1 MWIWLTLASALLLGS
16 YDVAKKFALKRNDVY
31 YVLLAATAL
40 TTLFLSPFLKPSSP
54 LHHFQLLFKAV
65 LVSCSWVSGMIAL
78 KLLPITTVSTLKGSR
93 PVFVLLF
100 SIIIFG
106 ERLNALQWVGV
117 LLVLASIWLLS
128 LASAKEG
135 ISFGNN
141 KGVFALFISIFAGVA
156 SALWDKYI
164 ITGMDPLFVQSWTNL
179 YITVI
184 LGLIIVIKQLADKKK
199 LEKFHWDWTL
209 LLIAVLITLA
219 DALYFF
225 ALKQPDAML
234 GVISIIRRSSIIV
247 SFVLGAFIFKEKML
261 KRKSLALVL
270 MLGGVILTMFGTL

>member
-135 ISFGNN
+135 ISFGSN

-184 LGLIIVIKQLADKKK
+184 LGLIIIIKKLSGKKK
-199 LEKFHWDWTL
+199 IEKFRWDWTL

-219 DALYFF
+219 DAFYFF
-225 ALKQPDAML
+225 ALKQPEAML

-261 KRKSLALVL
+261 KRKSLALLL

>member
-1 MWIWLTLASALLLGS
+1 
-16 YDVAKKFALKRNDVY
+16 
-31 YVLLAATAL
+31 
-40 TTLFLSPFLKPSSP
+40 
-54 LHHFQLLFKAV
+54 
-65 LVSCSWVSGMIAL
+65 
-78 KLLPITTVSTLKGSR
+78 
-93 PVFVLLF
+93 VFVLLF

-247 SFVLGAFIFKEKML
+247 SFVLGAFIFKEKKL